1 MPVTQNFQDSPFGN
15 NKMAPYVTN
24 QQSSSCP
31 PELPKI
37 KSEPLA
43 YSDEQ
48 VRAIAKERQKKDNH
62 NMSKH

>member
-1 MPVTQNFQDSPFGN
+1 MPVTQNFVESPFN
-15 NKMAPYVTN
+15 NGKMAPYVNN

-37 KSEPLA
+37 KSEPMA
-43 YSDEQ
+43 YNDDQ

-62 NMSKH
+62 NMSE